1 MSGLEVSRGI
11 AGTAVAAACLAVT
24 VAVIAPQAGA
34 AATPNLS
41 VSMSG
46 APIGPVKVA
55 SVGCGQTAV
64 ASVKM
69 ADGTPVSHGFV
80 EFTSHLPNMGGN
92 VVGTVPVTD
101 GTASIFWV
109 PGVEGTHTV
118 SAFYFDDS
126 SDMRPA
132 VGQTTINAVNLNGM
146 CV

>member
-1 MSGLEVSRGI
+1 MSGLEVSRG
-11 AGTAVAAACLAVT
+11 AGTAVAAACIAVT
-24 VAVIAPQAGA
+24 VAALAPQAAA

-41 VSMSG
+41 VSMTG
-46 APIGPVKVA
+46 GGPVKIA

-64 ASVKM
+64 ATVKM
-69 ADGTPVSHGFV
+69 ADGTPVTHGRV
-80 EFTSHLPNMGGN
+80 EFTSHLANMGGN

-101 GTASIFWV
+101 GTASIFWI
-109 PGVEGTHTV
+109 PGVAGQHTV

>member
-1 MSGLEVSRGI
+1 MSGLEISRG

-24 VAVIAPQAGA
+24 VAALAPQAEAAGA
-34 AATPNLS
+34 PNLS

-46 APIGPVKVA
+46 ASVGPVKIA

-64 ASVKM
+64 ATVKM
-69 ADGTPVSHGFV
+69 ADGTPVSRGYV

-92 VVGTVPVTD
+92 VVGTVPVSD
-101 GTASIFWV
+101 GTASILWI
-109 PGVEGTHTV
+109 PGVEGQHTV

-126 SDMRPA
+126 SDTRPA
-132 VGQTTINAVNLNGM
+132 VGQTTIDAVNLNGM